1 MMDLSSLSELVN
13 KCSMMNHQGQKLA
26 WMAGSWRPTLIVF
39 LIVVL
44 VQLNTLKWLKQAQI
58 AKNLMNGSLGLGNRV
73 RSLLQTGLLKLLM
86 VHSLLLVWNQTHQP
100 EVSWKVTQISQSGRS
115 TLVTVV
121 LSGKW
126 LTKLYFW
133 KMVYLFHLLQDLRVY
148 SSLKTEVSL
157 SVDSQIAKY
166 HQAGSL
172 SSQQVKLI

>member
-13 KCSMMNHQGQKLA
+13 KCSTMKKRGKKLA
-26 WMAGSWRPTLIVF
+26 VMAGSWRPTLIVF

-44 VQLNTLKWLKQAQI
+44 VQLNTLNCFKQAQI
-58 AKNLMNGSLGLGNRV
+58 AKLLIGVLGLGNKV
-73 RSLLQTGLLKLLM
+73 RSHGQTGLLKLQM
-86 VHSLLLVWNQTHQP
+86 VHSLLLVWNQTHQL

-157 SVDSQIAKY
+157 SADSKIPK
-166 HQAGSL
+166 
-172 SSQQVKLI
+172 